1 LNLTRQQKETID
13 EAIEL
18 AGTLGMT
25 HDWALQYAADQTDVT
40 VAIVTKYLDDK
51 TEKRSKQ

>member
-1 LNLTRQQKETID
+1 MNLTRQQKETID

-25 HDWALQYAADQTDVT
+25 HDWAIQYAADQTDVT
-40 VAIVTKYLDDK
+40 VATVTKYLDDK
-51 TEKRSKQ
+51 AEKRSKQ